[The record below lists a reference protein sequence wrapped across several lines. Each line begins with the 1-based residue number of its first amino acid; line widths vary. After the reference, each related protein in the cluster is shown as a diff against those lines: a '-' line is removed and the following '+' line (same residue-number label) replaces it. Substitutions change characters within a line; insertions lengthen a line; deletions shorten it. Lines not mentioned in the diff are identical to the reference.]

1 MQNTTKNEESLLVH
15 VNTNTVY
22 RPVHKTEVADYGK
35 VTGFIRGSYL
45 IHADEYTIVFLNQI
59 EKVGQYIQK
68 GKL

>member
-22 RPVHKTEVADYGK
+22 RPVHKTEATNYGK
-35 VTGFIRGSYL
+35 VTGLIRGSYL
-45 IHADEYTIVFLNQI
+45 IHADEHAIVFLNKI
-59 EKVGQYIQK
+59 EKPGLYIQK